1 MKNVLN
7 LINSEELI
15 RPHETIGVAVSGG
28 KDSMSLLHYLNSV
41 KDELKINVVA
51 INIDHDLR
59 ENSSSDSAF
68 VMNYCKAHSIKAHSY
83 KVNARK
89 ITEDNKLTVEQ
100 GARLA
105 RYEVF
110 DRIIESG
117 IVDKIALAHHMS
129 DQAETILLNIFRG
142 TGISGAS
149 VMEYNRQDKYIRP
162 LLTTSKIEIQAYIS
176 QNEIPYVEDETNLQN
191 DYNRNYIRNMIMPL
205 IRDRWQNADAMIC
218 NFGQLCRQDDEYI
231 YNQIDKTAFII
242 EDGMAK
248 INTYTFV
255 YPIAVVAR
263 IVLKALKSLNL
274 STDIER
280 KHIMLIKEMAISS
293 DNGSKLNLPNGI
305 VVIKEYD
312 YITFTN
318 KKSAKEVMNIP
329 FTKGAINIPGF
340 GIIDTNLVKKFD
352 LGKYTHLVDMNKI
365 PKNAVWRYR
374 EDGDQFTKFG
384 GGTKSLSD
392 YLIDQKVP
400 VRIRNNTPVL
410 AIDNDVLIIAGIE
423 ISNKVKVD
431 KETKTAY
438 GINVVKM

>member
-1 MKNVLN
+1 MKNVLS
-7 LINSEELI
+7 LIESEELI
-15 RPHETIGVAVSGG
+15 KPNETIGVAVSGG
-28 KDSMSLLHYLNSV
+28 KDSMSLLHYLNSI
-41 KDELKINVVA
+41 KDELHINVVA

-59 ENSSSDSAF
+59 ENSSNDSAF

-89 ITEDNKLTVEQ
+89 ITEDNKLTIEQ

-110 DRIIESG
+110 DRVIESG

-149 VMEYNRQDKYIRP
+149 GMEYNRQDKYIRP

-176 QNEIPYVEDETNLQN
+176 QNEIPYVEDETNMQN

-231 YNQIDKTAFII
+231 YTQIDKNAFII

-248 INTYTFV
+248 INTYAFV
-255 YPIAVVAR
+255 YPIAIVAR
-263 IVLKALKSLNL
+263 IVLKALRALNL

-280 KHIMLIKEMAISS
+280 KHINLIKDMAVSG

-329 FTKGAINIPGF
+329 FTKGALNIPNF
-340 GIIDTNLVKKFD
+340 GIIDTNLIKKFD
-352 LGKYTHLVDMNKI
+352 MDKFTHIVDMNKI

-400 VRIRNNTPVL
+400 VRIRNITPVL
-410 AIDNDVLIIAGIE
+410 AVDNDILIIAGVE
-423 ISNKVKVD
+423 ISNKVRID
-431 KETKTAY
+431 KNTKTAY
-438 GINVVKM
+438 GINVVRI